1 MGLRETELMEVA
13 MRCDGGGDIDVE
25 TALPEDVKKEYIAL
39 PATYKFNVIEV
50 VAATKKHH
58 GGKGGSDGRVRG
70 MIDCGEAGRQW
81 NGCRYESF

>member
-39 PATYKFNVIEV
+39 PAT
-50 VAATKKHH
+50 
-58 GGKGGSDGRVRG
+58 
-70 MIDCGEAGRQW
+70 
-81 NGCRYESF
+81 